1 MSALATRQL
10 ECWGCGTNVTIP
22 LEERWTPNRKD
33 LCPSCG
39 TALTDHARAAEIAAD
54 RMTMDEAAEI
64 MTRHTWDDVMSY
76 ARLAYE
82 EPAALTAE
90 QRSAMFAFLRLRST
104 QQHQN

>member
-10 ECWGCGTNVTIP
+10 ECWGCGTNVAIP

-39 TALTDHARAAEIAAD
+39 TALTDHARTAEIAAD
-54 RMTMDEAAEI
+54 MMTMDEAAEI
-64 MTRHTWDDVMSY
+64 MTRHTWDDVMRY

-82 EPAALTAE
+82 EPSSLTPE
-90 QRSAMFAFLRLRST
+90 QMDTVLAFLRLRST
-104 QQHQN
+104 QQQQN